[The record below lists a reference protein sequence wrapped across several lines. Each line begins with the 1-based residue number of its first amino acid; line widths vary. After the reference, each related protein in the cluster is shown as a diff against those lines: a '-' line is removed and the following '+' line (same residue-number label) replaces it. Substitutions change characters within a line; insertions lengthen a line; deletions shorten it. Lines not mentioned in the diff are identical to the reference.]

1 MAKMLDE
8 ENLNIDHL
16 ESLDADLY
24 RHLLYLKNYDDD
36 YEDLGLDFTMTSK
49 TFDKTE
55 IVEQK
60 PGGSEIAVTRT
71 NFMEYLDLVVDHK
84 LNKQIKTQC
93 EAFRSYHFVARA
105 IFVIRYK
112 LSIFVY
118 VIFLIQHLRDLCVEL
133 TIYISNI

>member
-60 PGGSEIAVTRT
+60 PGGSEIVVTRT

-93 EAFRSYHFVARA
+93 EAFR
-105 IFVIRYK
+105 
-112 LSIFVY
+112 
-118 VIFLIQHLRDLCVEL
+118 
-133 TIYISNI
+133 